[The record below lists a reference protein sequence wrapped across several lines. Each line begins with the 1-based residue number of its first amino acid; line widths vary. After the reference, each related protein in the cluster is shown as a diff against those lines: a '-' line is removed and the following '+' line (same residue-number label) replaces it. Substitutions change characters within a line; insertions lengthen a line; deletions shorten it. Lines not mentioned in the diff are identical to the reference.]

1 MAARYGQRRAWVGD
15 VPVAHNSRTETRLAE
30 VFPSAEVRPMRLSLT
45 IVRWLIAVFIVA
57 MTWIGLGIP
66 AIGMILA
73 VRALPAV
80 HLPTLT
86 AEQIALLD
94 NKEVGSKS
102 PRIQLGQCY
111 REQIGELTHI
121 HLEGPVAELG
131 FYQGVLVGDSI
142 ARIETEMM
150 GVFTERIPNFF
161 ARHVILGL
169 VSWNNRNLDSYFLPE
184 ELVEIAAITEGHR
197 RYHDPYAA
205 VSPSFTR
212 GLQYHALHDISQYLI
227 DNPLVHPP
235 QIGCTAV
242 AVKGNRTTDG
252 HVLVG
257 RLFDF
262 EGGTCFDRD
271 KVIYTVKPDGGIP
284 FVSVAWGGMAGAVTG
299 MNEAGLWVSIN
310 SAATDGQA
318 FVGRPIVMVV
328 RQILEHCHT
337 IDEALAIIKT
347 AEVFVSDGILLA
359 SGLDH
364 RVVVAEKGPHG
375 MGVRTM
381 EKDELVL
388 TNHFLSEAWKGDKNN
403 ANRMVSGTTTKRF
416 ERATDLLTQRRWH
429 NAGSVLE
436 LLRNRR
442 GVDDVDIGFGNR
454 GSINAWIGA
463 HLVVADVSDRVLWVC
478 EPYHGLG
485 KAIAFG
491 IHGPVQREPLP
502 ASEDLAFHQLN
513 GDAYLQLEQRVL
525 TNIKY
530 GQTEEAKS
538 LADELM
544 KLNPQGFH
552 AYVLRARCATV
563 PAERRRLLER
573 ALALQPAYPADKQ
586 AIIDEIAELP

>member
-1 MAARYGQRRAWVGD
+1 MRWSAA
-15 VPVAHNSRTETRLAE
+15 
-30 VFPSAEVRPMRLSLT
+30 
-45 IVRWLIAVFIVA
+45 IFIVG
-57 MTWIGLGIP
+57 MTWLGLGIP
-66 AIGMILA
+66 AVGMSLA
-73 VRALPAV
+73 VRAMPHLP
-80 HLPTLT
+80 LPTLT
-86 AEQIALLD
+86 REQEAL
-94 NKEVGSKS
+94 VASKAL
-102 PRIQLGQCY
+102 RVELGKCY
-111 REQIGELTHI
+111 REKVGELTHI

-161 ARHVILGL
+161 ARHLILGL
-169 VSWNNRNLDSYFLPE
+169 VNWNNRSLDSYFLPH
-184 ELVEIAAITEGHR
+184 ELTEIAAITEGHR

-242 AVKGNRTTDG
+242 ALKGDRTTDG
-252 HVLVG
+252 QVLVG

-262 EGGTCFDRD
+262 EGGSCFDSD

-299 MNEAGLWVSIN
+299 MNDAGIWVSVN

-328 RQILEHCHT
+328 RQILERCRT
-337 IDEALAIIKT
+337 IDEALAIIKE
-347 AEVFVSDGILLA
+347 APVFVSDGILLA
-359 SGLDH
+359 SGTEK
-364 RVVVAEKGPHG
+364 RVVVAEKGPRG
-375 MGVRTM
+375 MGVRVM

-388 TNHFLSEAWKGDKNN
+388 TNHFLSEAWNGDQSN
-403 ANRMVSGTTTKRF
+403 AKRIVEGTTVKRS
-416 ERATDLLTQRRWH
+416 ERAKALLANRRWH
-429 NAGSVLE
+429 HAGSVLE
-436 LLRNRR
+436 VLRNRN
-442 GVDDVDIGFGNR
+442 GVEDVDVGFGNR
-454 GSINAWIGA
+454 GTINAWIGA
-463 HLVVADVSDRVLWVC
+463 HLVVADITQKVIWVC

-502 ASEDLAFHQLN
+502 ASPDLLMHREKGDEYQL
-513 GDAYLQLEQRVL
+513 V
-525 TNIKY
+525 
-530 GQTEEAKS
+530 EAKVLKQLKQGNIGEARR

-544 KLNPQGFH
+544 RLNPNGFNAH
-552 AYVLRARCATV
+552 VLRARCSDNPV
-563 PAERRRLLER
+563 ESRVLLER
-573 ALALQPAYPADKQ
+573 ALTLQPAYPADVK
-586 AIIDEIAELP
+586 AIQDEIATLPPIPTKP